1 MQIIFAKGKTFAS
14 NIITSV
20 EENDVSHVAISS
32 KYFLNNQIVFHSSV
46 QGVEIVTRNYFKKKH
61 DIKRTYDIN
70 TDHDEELLLKNMM
83 GLYEGKAYDYLAT
96 LYIGIY
102 LLLKKVGLQLLA
114 RNLWNNR
121 NHFMCLEFA
130 SVIIFGFDY
139 PEIMGLKEFEKRI
152 EALVNSKL
160 VSSTST

>member
-32 KYFLNNQIVFHSSV
+32 KYFLNNEIVFHSSV

-61 DIKRTYDIN
+61 DIKRTYEIN
-70 TDHDEELLLKNMM
+70 TNYDEEFLLKNMM
-83 GLYEGKAYDYLAT
+83 GLYEGKPYDYLAT

-102 LLLKKVGLQLLA
+102 LIFKKAGLPLLA

-139 PEIMGLKEFEKRI
+139 PQIMGLKEFEKRI
-152 EALVNSKL
+152 KALLNTNSKL
-160 VSSTST
+160 VT